1 VAPSSPY
8 TWGHVEIHSGRTVSG
23 LRFEVPTTLEYFSSL
38 VADDAGFALLEAAI
52 AVAQDE
58 YPALDAHGVLLQID
72 ALADRLR
79 RRIPVDAV
87 PLQKLRFLNRYFF
100 QELGFSGNVNDYY
113 DPRNS
118 FLHEVLATRRGI
130 PITLALLYV
139 EFANQ
144 AGLTARG
151 VSFPGHFLVKLRMP
165 RGEVIIDPF
174 TGHSLSREDLEERLT
189 PYRRQRGL
197 VGDFE
202 TPLGLFLQTAPP
214 RDVLARLLRNLKE
227 VHRSAQD
234 WVRLLAVQER
244 LVILLPQAWEER
256 RDRGLTLAEMGIDD
270 AAALDLAVYLEH
282 CGDADDAPALHE
294 RLERLRRAG
303 SPRLH

>member
-1 VAPSSPY
+1 M
-8 TWGHVEIHSGRTVSG
+8 SGF
-23 LRFEVPTTLEYFSSL
+23 RFEAPTPLQYFSSL
-38 VADDAGFALLEAAI
+38 VADDSGFALLEAAI
-52 AVAQDE
+52 SVAQDE
-58 YPALDAHGVLLQID
+58 YPQLDAQGVLMQVD
-72 ALADRLR
+72 TLADRLR

-118 FLHEVLATRRGI
+118 YLHEVINTRRGI
-130 PITLALLYV
+130 PITLALLYA

-144 AGLTARG
+144 AGLVARG

-174 TGHSLSREDLEERLT
+174 NGHSLSREDLEERLT

-202 TPLGLFLQTAPP
+202 APLGLFLQTAPA

-227 VHRSAQD
+227 VHRGAQD
-234 WVRLLAVQER
+234 WTRLLAVQER
-244 LVILLPQAWEER
+244 LVILLPQAWDER
-256 RDRGLTLAEMGIDD
+256 RDRGLAWAEIGVDES
-270 AAALDLAVYLEH
+270 AAADLAVYLDH
-282 CGDADDAPALHE
+282 CGDADDAPALRE